1 MIWEAKH
8 SVIADVDRTTV
19 WAWHSNVDNWVRFEG
34 NAVESITVDGPFEAG
49 THITTKMPGQEPYSS
64 TLIVVEPPRHTVIEM
79 KLSEAVLRFEWTFEE
94 LAEKQTRLTQQVMLE
109 GPNAEAYVPLM
120 EQHIAPNMGKGM
132 ERIAG
137 EMVKLASRD
146 TEEI

>member
-19 WAWHSNVDNWVRFEG
+19 WAWHSNVDNWVRLEG
-34 NAVESITVDGPFEAG
+34 NAVESITVDGPFQAG

-94 LAEKQTRLTQQVMLE
+94 LAEKQTRLTQHVMLE

-137 EMVKLASRD
+137 EMVKLSSRG
-146 TEEI
+146 EEI

>member
-19 WAWHSNVDNWVRFEG
+19 WAWHSNVDNWVRLEG
-34 NAVESITVDGPFEAG
+34 NAVESITVDGPFQAG
-49 THITTKMPGQEPYSS
+49 THITTKMPGREPYSS

-94 LAEKQTRLTQQVMLE
+94 LAEKQTRLTQHVMLE

-146 TEEI
+146 TEET

>member
-19 WAWHSNVDNWVRFEG
+19 WAWHSNVDNWVRLEG
-34 NAVESITVDGPFEAG
+34 NAVESITVDGPFQAG

-94 LAEKQTRLTQQVMLE
+94 LAEKQTRLTQHVMLE

-137 EMVKLASRD
+137 EMVRPASRD
-146 TEEI
+146 REEI

>member
-8 SVIADVDRTTV
+8 SVIADVERTTV

-34 NAVESITVDGPFEAG
+34 NAVESITVDGPFQAG
-49 THITTKMPGQEPYSS
+49 TQITTKMPGQEPYSS
-64 TLIVVEPPRHTVIEM
+64 KLIVVEPPRHTVIEM

-94 LAEKQTRLTQQVMLE
+94 LAEKQTRLTQHVMLE

-132 ERIAG
+132 ERIAA
-137 EMVKLASRD
+137 EMVKPASRD
-146 TEEI
+146 REEI

>member
-34 NAVESITVDGPFEAG
+34 NTVESITVDGPFQAG
-49 THITTKMPGQEPYSS
+49 THITTKIPGQEPYSS
-64 TLIVVEPPRHTVIEM
+64 TFIVFEPPRHTVIEM
-79 KLSEAVLRFEWTFEE
+79 KLSEAALRFEWTFEE
-94 LAEKQTRLTQQVMLE
+94 LAEKQTRLTQHVMLE

-132 ERIAG
+132 ERIAA
-137 EMVKLASRD
+137 EMVKPASRD
-146 TEEI
+146 REEI